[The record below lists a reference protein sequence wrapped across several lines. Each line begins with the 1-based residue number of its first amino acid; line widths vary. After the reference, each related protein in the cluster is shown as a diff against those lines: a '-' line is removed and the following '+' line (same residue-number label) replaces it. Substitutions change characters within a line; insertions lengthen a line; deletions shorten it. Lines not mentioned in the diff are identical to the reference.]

1 MAETGGKRVAA
12 MMVSRDSNWNT
23 NGYLFGS
30 VHGACRTE
38 ELLKRRE
45 RKKCTEPEN
54 RTKKEHAAKHRYESW
69 FGDRARMR
77 VLGRDLGGF
86 EFLATEDLPE
96 PDTFGLGW
104 KLAAASCPGLL

>member
-1 MAETGGKRVAA
+1 ML
-12 MMVSRDSNWNT
+12 VSRDSNWNT

-69 FGDRARMR
+69 FGERARVR
-77 VLGRDLGGF
+77 VLGSDLGGF

-104 KLAAASCPGLL
+104 KLAAATCPGLLRVPGA

>member
-1 MAETGGKRVAA
+1 MAETGGKRVAD

-23 NGYLFGS
+23 NAQLFGNGY
-30 VHGACRTE
+30 GARRTE

-69 FGDRARMR
+69 FGERARVR

-104 KLAAASCPGLL
+104 KLAAATCPGLL